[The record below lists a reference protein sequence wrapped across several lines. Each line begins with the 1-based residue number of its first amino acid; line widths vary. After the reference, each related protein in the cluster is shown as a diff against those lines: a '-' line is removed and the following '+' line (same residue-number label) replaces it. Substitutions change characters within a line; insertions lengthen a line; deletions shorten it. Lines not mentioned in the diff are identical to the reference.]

1 MATLSATSYH
11 PLSGRS
17 VGRLAAL
24 SDGVFAIALT
34 LLVLDL
40 AVPVNHA
47 IHAEQPI
54 WHHGTL
60 SSEDKVIDVLGDLAP
75 NFLTYLMSFLTLGIF
90 WVGQQTQLEQLERSD
105 RDFTWIQLVF
115 LLGVTLIPFSTGLL
129 SEYITYRSA
138 LVVYWLNLL
147 VLGVVLYASL
157 RYAERA
163 HLVRA
168 DVSLAERGAVR
179 RRIGIFQA
187 LYVFALLL
195 SVFDTYLSIGFLVF
209 VQLMSAIGP
218 RIPPFDR
225 F

>member
-1 MATLSATSYH
+1 MVNATSYH

-47 IHAEQPI
+47 IHGGGPI
-54 WHHGTL
+54 WQHGAL
-60 SSEDKVIDVLGDLAP
+60 SSEDTAIDVLGDLAP

-90 WVGQQTQLEQLERSD
+90 WVAQQTQLEQLERSD
-105 RDFTWIQLVF
+105 RDFTWVQLVF

-129 SEYITYRSA
+129 SAYITYRAA

-147 VLGVVLYASL
+147 VLGAVLYASL

-163 HLVRA
+163 RLVRA
-168 DVSLAERGAVR
+168 DVPGEERDAVR
-179 RRIGIFQA
+179 RRIKVFQW
-187 LYVFALLL
+187 LYVVAVLL
-195 SVFDTYLSIGFLVF
+195 SVFDTYVSIGFLVF
-209 VQLMSAIGP
+209 VQLMSALGP

>member
-1 MATLSATSYH
+1 MNSTSYH
-11 PLSGRS
+11 SLSGRS

-40 AVPVNHA
+40 AVPANHG
-47 IHAEQPI
+47 IHAENPI
-54 WHHGTL
+54 WHNGTL
-60 SSEDKVIDVLGDLAP
+60 SSEDTVIDVLGDLAP

-90 WVGQQTQLEQLERSD
+90 WVGQQTQLGQLERSD
-105 RDFTWIQLVF
+105 RDFIWIQLAF

-129 SEYITYRSA
+129 SEYITFRTA

-147 VLGVVLYASL
+147 VLGTVLYVSL

-163 HLVRA
+163 GLVRA
-168 DVSLAERGAVR
+168 DVPLKERDAVR
-179 RRIGIFQA
+179 RRIRVFQG
-187 LYVFALLL
+187 LYVVAVLL

-209 VQLMSAIGP
+209 VQLMSALGP
-218 RIPPFDR
+218 RLPPFDR

>member
-1 MATLSATSYH
+1 MSATSYH

-17 VGRLAAL
+17 IGRLAAL

-47 IHAEQPI
+47 IHAENPI
-54 WHHGTL
+54 WQHGAL
-60 SSEDKVIDVLGDLAP
+60 SSEDRVIDVLGDLAP
-75 NFLTYLMSFLTLGIF
+75 HFLTYLMSFLTLGIF

-129 SEYITYRSA
+129 SAYITYRTA

-147 VLGVVLYASL
+147 VLGAVLYASL

-163 HLVRA
+163 GLLQPGVP
-168 DVSLAERGAVR
+168 VEERDAVR
-179 RRIGIFQA
+179 RRIRMFQG
-187 LYVFALLL
+187 LYVVALLL
-195 SVFDTYLSIGFLVF
+195 SVFDTYVSIGFLVF
-209 VQLMSAIGP
+209 VQLMSALGP